1 MSKRRNNDDIDNT
14 KSYSAL
20 PFKIAKSNLEISRLF
35 STILSYLKMH
45 QRI

>member
-20 PFKIAKSNLEISRLF
+20 PFK
-35 STILSYLKMH
+35 YL
-45 QRI
+45 RVI